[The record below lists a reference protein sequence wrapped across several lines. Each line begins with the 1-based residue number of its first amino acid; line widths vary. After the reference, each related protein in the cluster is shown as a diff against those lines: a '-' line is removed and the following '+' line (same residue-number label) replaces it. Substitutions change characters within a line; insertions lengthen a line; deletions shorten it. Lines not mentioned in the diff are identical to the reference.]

1 MKAPLA
7 TYRVQLN
14 KNFLF
19 NDLKAIVPYLS
30 QLGISHIYA
39 SPIFQAKKG
48 SMHGYDITD
57 PTVINE
63 ELGGRVGFEDLSR
76 EVAAYGLG
84 WIQDIVPNHASYSL
98 ENKRICDVLAKG
110 AESEYACFFDID
122 PGHPSPKLYGKLL
135 APFLPNPYMQCL
147 KQGQITL
154 IYNDGFKIKFNDLA
168 FPVNAPTAQHLEI
181 NGPVPQTLEK
191 FNRDPR
197 FLNALL
203 IRQYYRLA
211 YWRVALKHINYRRF
225 FDIIDLIGVRMEN
238 PAAFEWA
245 HRLIFE
251 LAASGKFSGLRV
263 DHIDGLYDPE
273 EYLRKLRE
281 RCPEAYVLVEKI
293 LTDREQLHDGW
304 PVEGTTGYD
313 FISYVNKLFVKSS
326 AEPQINALYRDFT
339 GNTQAFNELLYE
351 TKKAVI
357 KASFLG
363 DVENLAR
370 LFSNTLQKLGYDV
383 AFGHDV
389 FERVVVELL
398 ANFPMYRAYLDEQ
411 HQDDTSFRVAL
422 GLAEQHYPQLA
433 AGFKALAY
441 LLREAKN
448 SPEALE
454 AVMRFQQFTGAV
466 MAKGFEDT
474 ALYRYT
480 RLLSLNEVGSSP
492 DQFGVSTQEFHDFN
506 SLRRQKWPLTL
517 NATST
522 HDTKRGEDVRARLNV
537 LSEVPDEFRAKVVEW
552 AQVNAAKKRQVNGLT
567 APDGNEE
574 YYLYQ
579 TLIGA
584 YPLGTGDEAFS
595 ERIKLHMMK
604 ALREAKVHTNWLSP
618 NLPYEEA
625 VTSFVSKILESQS
638 FLDQFLPFQKK
649 VAFYGYFN
657 SLAQTL
663 LKATCPGIPD
673 FYQGTELWDLN
684 LVDPDN
690 RQPINFQLRQ
700 KLLAEIIELKPA
712 KAPTLL
718 QTPADGR
725 VKLYVIY
732 KILQLRR
739 KSQVLFEQGDYIP
752 LAVKGTY
759 AEHVVAF
766 CRKKDNTYAMTIAP
780 RFPTT
785 LFNIREGE
793 GAVDWSDTYISLPE
807 GTPTRWSETF
817 TEKTIL
823 SCCGRLPLRDVLTQ
837 FPVALLTGDSDA

>member
-154 IYNDGFKIKFNDLA
+154 IHNDGFKIKFNDLA

-238 PAAFEWA
+238 PTAFEWA

-357 KASFLG
+357 ERF
-363 DVENLAR
+363 
-370 LFSNTLQKLGYDV
+370 F
-383 AFGHDV
+383 FG
-389 FERVVVELL
+389 
-398 ANFPMYRAYLDEQ
+398 
-411 HQDDTSFRVAL
+411 
-422 GLAEQHYPQLA
+422 
-433 AGFKALAY
+433 
-441 LLREAKN
+441 
-448 SPEALE
+448 
-454 AVMRFQQFTGAV
+454 
-466 MAKGFEDT
+466 
-474 ALYRYT
+474 
-480 RLLSLNEVGSSP
+480 
-492 DQFGVSTQEFHDFN
+492 
-506 SLRRQKWPLTL
+506 
-517 NATST
+517 
-522 HDTKRGEDVRARLNV
+522 
-537 LSEVPDEFRAKVVEW
+537 
-552 AQVNAAKKRQVNGLT
+552 
-567 APDGNEE
+567 
-574 YYLYQ
+574 
-579 TLIGA
+579 
-584 YPLGTGDEAFS
+584 
-595 ERIKLHMMK
+595 
-604 ALREAKVHTNWLSP
+604 
-618 NLPYEEA
+618 
-625 VTSFVSKILESQS
+625 
-638 FLDQFLPFQKK
+638 
-649 VAFYGYFN
+649 
-657 SLAQTL
+657 
-663 LKATCPGIPD
+663 
-673 FYQGTELWDLN
+673 
-684 LVDPDN
+684 
-690 RQPINFQLRQ
+690 
-700 KLLAEIIELKPA
+700 
-712 KAPTLL
+712 
-718 QTPADGR
+718 
-725 VKLYVIY
+725 
-732 KILQLRR
+732 
-739 KSQVLFEQGDYIP
+739 
-752 LAVKGTY
+752 
-759 AEHVVAF
+759 
-766 CRKKDNTYAMTIAP
+766 
-780 RFPTT
+780 
-785 LFNIREGE
+785 
-793 GAVDWSDTYISLPE
+793 
-807 GTPTRWSETF
+807 
-817 TEKTIL
+817 
-823 SCCGRLPLRDVLTQ
+823 
-837 FPVALLTGDSDA
+837 